1 MPTKK
6 SCAVFFRRTA
16 SSKKVKREASARP
29 EMSGKPRFS
38 RNDRPC
44 GLKRNAPQTKKTQ
57 NRCPRQCSLQRCRG
71 HLFAFFFTAAR
82 VSPSKKIKR
91 RGPVARPELSGK
103 AALFRKA
110 TGVCFEAE
118 HAPGT
123 EKGGLHPS
131 GHGPPR
137 LEGTGKAAD
146 HACSCKTLSGRLE
159 HSFTPHHAFAGNI
172 FFTPTRRR
180 RPRYARSDSRPGQSD
195 ARRAFPCTVR
205 VPPRKCP

>member
-1 MPTKK
+1 MRKTKIPLWERAQ
-6 SCAVFFRRTA
+6 SSHSA
-16 SSKKVKREASARP
+16 SGTPDAISGQ
-29 EMSGKPRFS
+29 SGKLRQDAATMMKYSCLPTGNLECFS
-38 RNDRPC
+38 
-44 GLKRNAPQTKKTQ
+44 A
-57 NRCPRQCSLQRCRG
+57 
-71 HLFAFFFTAAR
+71 
-82 VSPSKKIKR
+82 V
-91 RGPVARPELSGK
+91 RPELSGK
-103 AALFRKA
+103 AALFPRHDRPYGLKRNA
-110 TGVCFEAE
+110 FQTEQ
-118 HAPGT
+118 APET

-146 HACSCKTLSGRLE
+146 QACSCKTLSGRLE

-180 RPRYARSDSRPGQSD
+180 RPRYARSGSRPGQSD

>member
-1 MPTKK
+1 MPP
-6 SCAVFFRRTA
+6 A
-16 SSKKVKREASARP
+16 
-29 EMSGKPRFS
+29 M
-38 RNDRPC
+38 
-44 GLKRNAPQTKKTQ
+44 LI
-57 NRCPRQCSLQRCRG
+57 QRCRG
-71 HLFAFFFTAAR
+71 HLFALFFTAE
-82 VSPSKKIKR
+82 SISSLKKVKR
-91 RGPVARPELSGK
+91 RGPRAVRPELSGK
-103 AALFRKA
+103 TALFPRHDRPYGLKRNA
-110 TGVCFEAE
+110 FQTEQ
-118 HAPGT
+118 APET

-146 HACSCKTLSGRLE
+146 QACSCKTLSGRLE

-180 RPRYARSDSRPGQSD
+180 RPRYARSGSRPGQSD